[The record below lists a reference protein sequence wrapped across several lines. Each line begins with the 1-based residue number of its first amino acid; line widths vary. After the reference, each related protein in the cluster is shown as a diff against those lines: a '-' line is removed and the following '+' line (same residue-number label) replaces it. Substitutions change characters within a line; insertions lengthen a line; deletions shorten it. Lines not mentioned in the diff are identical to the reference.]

1 MNQRLRNLLD
11 QRASAWAKVQEYRA
25 RREEDGFEP
34 TAEDG
39 EGYTRS
45 LDEVER
51 LSKEIEAE
59 ERAQRLAGIFDAV
72 DDDQRSTNPVAGTGE
87 QRDGEGY
94 ASAFGLMLRHG
105 ADGLTPESRQTLAA
119 TSAEARAQAVGTPAA
134 GGYLVPEEFRARMV
148 EAIVSYGGIAA
159 LAEVMT
165 TDNGAETVWPTNN
178 DTGNV
183 GAILAENTQVTEQDL
198 TFGQGK
204 IASYM
209 YTSKL
214 VRVSF
219 QLLQDAAFDFEG
231 FLARKLGERIG
242 RAAAAH
248 YATGTGTGQPQGL
261 VTGLTKDVETA
272 TASKIAYDDLVDLEH
287 SIDQAYRANAG
298 YVLSDSALRALRKL
312 KDTTGRPLWA
322 PSIIGG
328 TPSTINGRPYTVD
341 NGMAAVADGAKPIV
355 YGDIKAAYLIRLVRG
370 AQVLRLTERY
380 ADYLQVGF
388 LGFQRLD
395 AIVQDASAAAT
406 LTVKSA

>member
-1 MNQRLRNLLD
+1 MNQRMRKLLD
-11 QRASAWAKVQEYRA
+11 QRATAWAKVQEYRT

-51 LSKEIEAE
+51 LSQEIEAE
-59 ERAQRLAGIFDAV
+59 ERAQRLGATFDAV
-72 DDDQRSTNPVAGTGE
+72 DDEQRSTNPLAGVGE
-87 QRDGEGY
+87 LRDAELY
-94 ASAFGLMLRHG
+94 DTAFGLMLRHG
-105 ADGLTPESRQTLAA
+105 ADGLTPESRQALAA
-119 TSAEARAQAVGTPAA
+119 GSAEARAQAVGTPAA
-134 GGYLVPEEFRARMV
+134 GGYLVPEEFRKKMV
-148 EAIVSYGGIAA
+148 EAIISFGGIAA

-165 TDNGAETVWPTNN
+165 TDNGAETSWPTN
-178 DTGNV
+178 DDSANV
-183 GAILAENTQVTEQDL
+183 GAILGENTQVTEQDL

-204 IASYM
+204 IGAHM

-214 VRVSF
+214 IRVSF
-219 QLLQDAAFDFEG
+219 QLLQDNAFDLPG
-231 FLARKLGERIG
+231 FVARKAGQRIG

-261 VTGLTKDVETA
+261 VTGLTKNVTTG
-272 TASKIAYDDLVDLEH
+272 TASKIGYDDLVDLEH
-287 SIDQAYRANAG
+287 SIDQAYRDNAG
-298 YVLSDSALRALRKL
+298 YVLSDGALRDLRKL

-322 PSIIGG
+322 PSVAGG
-328 TPSTINGRPYTVD
+328 VPSTLNGRPYTID
-341 NGMAAVADGAKPIV
+341 NGLAAPADGAKPIV
-355 YGDIKAAYLIRLVRG
+355 YGDIKSAYLIRLVRG

-380 ADYLQVGF
+380 ADFLQVGF

-406 LTVKSA
+406 LTVKAA

>member
-1 MNQRLRNLLD
+1 MNQRLRKLLD
-11 QRASAWAKVQEYRA
+11 QRASAWAKVQEYRT

-59 ERAQRLAGIFDAV
+59 ERAQRLGGIFDAV

-87 QRDGEGY
+87 QRDGEAY
-94 ASAFGLMLRHG
+94 AAAFGLMLRHG
-105 ADGLTPESRQTLAA
+105 ADGLTPESRKILTAA
-119 TSAEARAQAVGTPAA
+119 SAEARAQAVGTPAA
-134 GGYLVPEEFRARMV
+134 GGFLVPEEFRAKMV

-159 LAEVMT
+159 LADVMT
-165 TDNGAETVWPTNN
+165 TENGAETVWPTND

-183 GAILAENTQVTEQDL
+183 GAILAENTQVAEQDL

-204 IASYM
+204 IGAHM

-219 QLLQDAAFDFEG
+219 QLLQDAAIDLNA

-272 TASKIAYDDLVDLEH
+272 AASKIAYDDLVDLEH

-328 TPSTINGRPYTVD
+328 TPATINGRPYTVD

-380 ADYLQVGF
+380 ADFLQVGF